1 MSENDFRIVEQFYG
15 VMIIL
20 VRGFFFQAL
29 INTFVSE
36 EIMDK
41 AKKMVLSIVVTV
53 EGIIL
58 FVLPVKTTGAWTI
71 ISFLTILAVFFFY
84 NKTVIP
90 NMFFV
95 YFLWLNMFFVWY
107 IANVVLSDCLLI

>member
-53 EGIIL
+53 E
-58 FVLPVKTTGAWTI
+58 
-71 ISFLTILAVFFFY
+71 
-84 NKTVIP
+84 
-90 NMFFV
+90 
-95 YFLWLNMFFVWY
+95 
-107 IANVVLSDCLLI
+107 

>member
-58 FVLPVKTTGAWTI
+58 FVLPVKRQELG
-71 ISFLTILAVFFFY
+71 
-84 NKTVIP
+84 
-90 NMFFV
+90 
-95 YFLWLNMFFVWY
+95 
-107 IANVVLSDCLLI
+107 LL